1 VTGLGFLSMA
11 WRNLWRNRRR
21 SLATVASI
29 AFGLA
34 AVAVFA
40 GYKHATYTGLAN
52 IAIHSDLIGHLTIN
66 KAGWRT
72 EGKLH
77 PARYLLTETEI
88 AQVRKTV
95 AEAAPGARVVERM
108 NVMGLVS
115 NGHNSTIFVADGV
128 NPADM
133 RLLRGPFRGVPGVL
147 REDSLRGVVLSS
159 GLADILGLKVGDGA
173 SILVNTIHGQAN
185 MADIDVEATVD
196 TGNLATNDKWMTMP
210 LELAQDQLD
219 AVGKAEGLTVLL
231 PAAVNAPTLE
241 GRAAEEA
248 MYTTPTPDD
257 EAMHS
262 LRDTLSD
269 ALARTGLHTEMITW
283 QEQSPFYRQV
293 KNMFDMMFGLL
304 LGVVLA
310 IVVLSIAN
318 AMGMAIVERT
328 REIGTL
334 RAIGMRRASVVRLFV
349 TEAVLLVVVGLL
361 AGVALTFL
369 VRVGVNALDVRYV
382 PPSLSRDVQLY
393 VGFDLLPTT
402 IAAIALAALA
412 TLAATVPARRAAHA
426 PIVFSLGHV

>member
-1 VTGLGFLSMA
+1 MA

-21 SLATVASI
+21 SLATVVSI
-29 AFGLA
+29 AFGLT

-40 GYKHATYTGLAN
+40 GYKGATYIGLAN

-77 PARYLLTETEI
+77 PARYLFSETEI
-88 AQVRKTV
+88 DQVRKAV
-95 AEAAPGARVVERM
+95 AEVAPGGRVVERM
-108 NVMGLVS
+108 SVMGLVS
-115 NGHNSTIFVADGV
+115 NGHNSTIFVANSL

-133 RLLRGPFRGVPGVL
+133 LLLRGPFRGIPGVL
-147 REDSLRGVVLSS
+147 QENSSRGAILGS

-173 SILVNTIHGQAN
+173 SILVNTVHGQAN
-185 MADIDVEATVD
+185 MADIDIEATVD
-196 TGNLATNDKWMTMP
+196 TGNLATNDKWMTLP
-210 LELAQDQLD
+210 LALAQDQLD
-219 AVGKAEGLTVLL
+219 AIGKAEGLTVLL
-231 PAAVNAPTLE
+231 PAAVNAPTLA

-257 EAMHS
+257 ETMNT
-262 LRDTLSD
+262 LRNTLLD
-269 ALARTGLHTEMITW
+269 ALARRGVHTEMITW

-293 KNMFDMMFGLL
+293 KSMFDMMFGLL

-318 AMGMAIVERT
+318 AMGMAVVERT

-334 RAIGMRRASVVRLFV
+334 RAVGMRRANVVRLFV

-361 AGVALTFL
+361 FGLALTFL
-369 VRVGVNALDVRYV
+369 VRAGVNALDVRYV

-393 VGFDLLPTT
+393 VGFAPLLT
-402 IAAIALAALA
+402 AAAALALAALA
-412 TLAATVPARRAAHA
+412 TFAATIPARRAAHA
-426 PIVFSLGHV
+426 PIISSLGHV

>member
-1 VTGLGFLSMA
+1 MTKRGFLSMA

-21 SLATVASI
+21 SLATIASI
-29 AFGLA
+29 AFGLT

-40 GYKHATYTGLAN
+40 GYKRATYTGLAN
-52 IAIHSDLIGHLTIN
+52 IAIHSELVGHLTIN
-66 KAGWRT
+66 KAGWST

-77 PARYLLTETEI
+77 PARYLFSETEI
-88 AQVRKTV
+88 AQLREIV
-95 AEAAPGARVVERM
+95 AEVAPGARVVERM
-108 NVMGLVS
+108 SVMGLIS
-115 NGHNSTIFVADGV
+115 NGRNSTIFVASCV

-133 RLLRGPFRGVPGVL
+133 LLLRGPFRGIPGVL
-147 REDSLRGVVLSS
+147 QENNHRGVVLSS

-219 AVGKAEGLTVLL
+219 AVGKAEALTVLL
-231 PAAVNAPTLE
+231 PAAVNAPTPE

-248 MYTTPTPDD
+248 IYTTPTPDD
-257 EAMHS
+257 AFMNS
-262 LRDTLSD
+262 LRATLSD
-269 ALARTGLHTEMITW
+269 ALARAGLKTEMITW

-293 KNMFDMMFGLL
+293 RNMFDMMFGLL

-318 AMGMAIVERT
+318 SMGMAVVERT

-334 RAIGMRRASVVRLFV
+334 RAIGVRRASVVRLFV

-361 AGVALTFL
+361 VGAVLTFL
-369 VRVGVNALDVRYV
+369 VRAGVNALDVRYV

-393 VGFDLLPTT
+393 VGFDLLLT
-402 IAAIALAALA
+402 IVAAFALAVLA
-412 TLAATVPARRAAHA
+412 TLAATVPARRATHA
-426 PIVFSLGHV
+426 PIISSLGHV

>member
-1 VTGLGFLSMA
+1 MA

-29 AFGLA
+29 ACGLA

-52 IAIHSDLIGHLTIN
+52 IAIHSDLAGHLTIN

-77 PARYLLTETEI
+77 PARYLFSEAEI
-88 AQVRKTV
+88 AQVRTTITEV
-95 AEAAPGARVVERM
+95 APGARVVERM

-115 NGHNSTIFVADGV
+115 NGHNSTIFIANGV
-128 NPADM
+128 SPADM
-133 RLLRGPFRGVPGVL
+133 RLLRGPFQGIPGVL
-147 REDSLRGVVLSS
+147 RENSHHGVIMSS
-159 GLADILGLKVGDGA
+159 GLADILGLKAGDGA
-173 SILVNTIHGQAN
+173 SILINTVHGQAN
-185 MADIDVEATVD
+185 MADIDIDATVD
-196 TGNLATNDKWMTMP
+196 TGNLTTNDKWMTMP

-219 AVGKAEGLTVLL
+219 ATGKAEGLTVLL
-231 PAAVNAPTLE
+231 PAAVNAPALE
-241 GRAAEEA
+241 GRASEQA
-248 MYTTPTPDD
+248 MYTTPAPDD
-257 EAMHS
+257 ETMNA
-262 LRDTLSD
+262 LRATLSA
-269 ALARTGLHTEMITW
+269 ALARTGLRTEMITW
-283 QEQSPFYRQV
+283 QEQSPFYLQV
-293 KNMFDMMFGLL
+293 RNMFDMMFGLL

-310 IVVLSIAN
+310 IVVLSVAN
-318 AMGMAIVERT
+318 AMGMAVVERT

-349 TEAVLLVVVGLL
+349 TEAVLLVAVGLL

-369 VRVGVNALDVRYV
+369 VRAGVNALDVRYV

-393 VGFDLLPTT
+393 VGFDPLPTV
-402 IAAIALAALA
+402 IAALALAVLA

-426 PIVFSLGHV
+426 PIVSSLGHV